1 MIAPGPAD
9 RRTVAEAPGFGYDGP
24 GARTLGRRKETRPT
38 MTLGMTLE
46 TFTRLH
52 VVISLIGIA
61 SGLMAVFGMMFGVR
75 RDGWTTLFLWTTVLT
90 SVTGFGFPVEH
101 LLPSHKVGIISRI
114 VARTRARARMSSA
127 GSPSSTTTSA
137 ANPGASRPVRAAPP
151 KRAAGAVVSAARI
164 CAYDRPACCMYTY
177 SSVGSYSFM

>member
-1 MIAPGPAD
+1 MIAPGTPN
-9 RRTVAEAPGFGYDGP
+9 RPPVAVAPGFGYDGA
-24 GARTLGRRKETRPT
+24 GAPTLGRRKEARPT

-61 SGLMAVFGMMFGVR
+61 SGLMVVFGMMSGVR

-101 LLPSHKVGIISRI
+101 LLPSHKVGIISLI
-114 VARTRARARMSSA
+114 VLAVVLGARAPAHGGSSRLCYA
-127 GSPSSTTTSA
+127 IGSA
-137 ANPGASRPVRAAPP
+137 AAPEP
-151 KRAAGAVVSAARI
+151 I
-164 CAYDRPACCMYTY
+164 
-177 SSVGSYSFM
+177 